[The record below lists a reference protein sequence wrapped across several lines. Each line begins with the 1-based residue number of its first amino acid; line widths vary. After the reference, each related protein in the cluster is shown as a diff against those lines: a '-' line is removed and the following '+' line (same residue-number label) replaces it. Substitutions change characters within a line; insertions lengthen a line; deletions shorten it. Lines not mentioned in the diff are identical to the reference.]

1 MKNSY
6 NFNIAGFCEIDKNAA
21 TAYSVI
27 HNVSPDKNFCDITKL
42 DAEKLPYINVLSG
55 GSPCQDFSNAGQRNG
70 ALWRCIKCGETYN
83 PLTVHYTQR
92 KFCPHCHS
100 DHIEKTR
107 SSLLVHYLEVLHH
120 TMPNFAIYENVK
132 NLLSKRFKPLFDMFV
147 AEIEEY
153 GYNVYFKVLNA
164 KDYGIPQNRERIIL
178 IAVKKEL
185 DNRKFCFPEPLK
197 DVKTINDM
205 LDDCSDLF
213 EGTDKTVIVDTA
225 ISPYVRRNIEREL
238 DSVIHSEKGIYR
250 PNCTSGWND
259 NQIGIKYS
267 PTLRASNPNTIVMQT
282 INTADGKKYYIKR
295 LSPCEAY
302 RFMGFDD
309 VDYEKASAVCP
320 KTAIYHQAGN
330 SIVVDVVYWVL
341 KELFNVMPYLFENI
355 QFLHLFSGIGAFE
368 KAFYRVIDEANS
380 ADSKGGDLLE

>member
-21 TAYSVI
+21 KAYSLI
-27 HNVSPDKNFCDITKL
+27 HNVSPDKNFRDITKIK
-42 DAEKLPYINVLSG
+42 AEELPYINVLSG

-70 ALWRCIKCGETYN
+70 ALWRCIECGETYN
-83 PLTVHYTQR
+83 PLTVHYAQR

-197 DVKTINDM
+197 YVKTINDM

-213 EGTDKTVIVDTA
+213 EGTDKTVLVDTA

-309 VDYEKASAVCP
+309 ADYEKASAVCP

-341 KELFNVMPYLFENI
+341 KELFNAMPYLFENI

>member
-1 MKNSY
+1 M
-6 NFNIAGFCEIDKNAA
+6 ITPC
-21 TAYSVI
+21 TVI
-27 HNVSPDKNFCDITKL
+27 HNVSPDKNFRDITKL
-42 DAEKLPYINVLSG
+42 DVEKLPYINVLSG
-55 GSPCQDFSNAGQRNG
+55 GSPCQDFSNAGQKNG
-70 ALWRCIKCGETYN
+70 ALWHCIGCGEKYN

-100 DHIEKTR
+100 DNIEKTR
-107 SSLLVHYLEVLHH
+107 SSLLVHYLEVLHY

-185 DNRKFCFPEPLK
+185 DNRKFSFPKPLK

-302 RFMGFDD
+302 RFMGFYDA
-309 VDYEKASAVCP
+309 DYEKASAVCP

-341 KELFNVMPYLFENI
+341 KELFNAMPYLFENI

>member
-1 MKNSY
+1 M
-6 NFNIAGFCEIDKNAA
+6 
-21 TAYSVI
+21 
-27 HNVSPDKNFCDITKL
+27 
-42 DAEKLPYINVLSG
+42 PYINVLSG

-70 ALWRCIKCGETYN
+70 ALWRCIECGETYN

-120 TMPNFAIYENVK
+120 TMPNFAVYENVK
-132 NLLSKRFKPLFDMFV
+132 NLLSERFKPLFDMFV

-153 GYNVYFKVLNA
+153 GYNIYFKVLNA

-185 DNRKFCFPEPLK
+185 DNRKFSFPKPLK

-238 DSVIHSEKGIYR
+238 DSVIRSEKGIYR

-309 VDYEKASAVCP
+309 ADYEKASAVCP

-355 QFLHLFSGIGAFE
+355 QFLHLSSGIGAFE